1 MVVAASIV
9 LTHGLSSNQVTN
21 TKHRCPFQ
29 GSVCTLTLP
38 LKEVLVPTDVFT
50 ITLYHHVMGQE
61 QVSLVDSQFQPWRH
75 SE

>member
-1 MVVAASIV
+1 MAASMV
-9 LTHGLSSNQVTN
+9 LTHGLSSNQVTDIR
-21 TKHRCPFQ
+21 HRCPFQ

-38 LKEVLVPTDVFT
+38 LEEVLVPTDVFT
-50 ITLYHHVMGQE
+50 ITLHRCVMGQE

>member
-1 MVVAASIV
+1 MVAAAMV
-9 LTHGLSSNQVTN
+9 LTHGLSSNQMTDIRR
-21 TKHRCPFQ
+21 HRCPFQ

-38 LKEVLVPTDVFT
+38 LEEVLVPSDVFT
-50 ITLYHHVMGQE
+50 VTFHRLVVGQE